1 MYKKVNWPLTKCQHP
16 LSIEMLFVSL
26 AIEDRMSI
34 QQKCENRMDLV
45 ISPEDILDDRNYVTP
60 PPVAQGSQLP

>member
-34 QQKCENRMDLV
+34 QQKCENRMDRSLLAIEAFLPKV
-45 ISPEDILDDRNYVTP
+45 DNGDFFDKNYIL
-60 PPVAQGSQLP
+60 